1 MSQGL
6 LAVVGDTALQHT
18 AGSDTETEVCRLS
31 EKLDGAVVG
40 LYFSAHWCPPCRG
53 FTPALVKFYKAQK
66 EKGQKFE
73 VIFITSD
80 SDDASFKKYYAIMPW
95 LALPFKDQ
103 RIRKLSDHFSV
114 RGIPT
119 LVLLD
124 ADGTAI
130 TTAGTSLL
138 MSDPTGNE
146 FPWRGK
152 APPSGA
158 GGPSLLQLVFL
169 ALCIY
174 YGYSWLFAQKKQ

>member
-1 MSQGL
+1 MSQEVL
-6 LAVVGDTALQHT
+6 SIVGDTALQHT
-18 AGSDTETEVCRLS
+18 SATETEVCRLS
-31 EKLDGAVVG
+31 EKLDGAIVG

-53 FTPALVKFYKAQK
+53 FTPSLVKFYNSMK

-73 VIFITSD
+73 VIFVTSD
-80 SDDASFKKYYAIMPW
+80 SDDDSFKKYYAIMPW

-103 RIRKLSDHFSV
+103 RIRRLSDHFSV

-124 ADGTAI
+124 HDGSVI

-138 MSDPTGNE
+138 MGDPTGAE

-152 APPSGA
+152 TPLSSA
-158 GGPSLLQLVFL
+158 GGPSVLHLVFL
-169 ALCIY
+169 AIFIY
-174 YGYSWLFAQKKQ
+174 YIYTWLFAQNKP